1 MSIAGKILEKM
12 GTVWTLDQVRNKLNE
27 KIWKEYSKIESQED
41 YDKFLAKY
49 KRFGDLIDKYFVGG
63 DLNATVNALH
73 YQQSLDRKV
82 PEFLDS
88 L

>member
-1 MSIAGKILEKM
+1 MSVAGKLIEKM
-12 GTVWTLDQVRNKLNE
+12 GTVWTLDQVRNQLNG
-27 KIWKEYSKIESQED
+27 IWKEYSKIDSQES

-49 KRFGDLIDKYFVGG
+49 KRFSDLIDKYFVGG